1 MSQLP
6 PSSGGILD
14 ASRVH
19 TWRAMLLCAI
29 GALTGLGIAG
39 YGLFTASGT
48 STRTVA
54 PENLAMVN
62 GRPILRSDFINQLE
76 SETGKKFEQS
86 TRAEQLKVLDEM
98 VREELLVQ
106 RGLELDF
113 AETDQGARNAL
124 VSAVSDSAIAEIT
137 TSEPT
142 EAQLRDYFAAHP
154 GQWSTDG
161 TMTIRDLVL
170 PSNAATPP
178 AEAMDHA
185 REAAQALRAGAAVD
199 QVLIR
204 YGLIDKPPDDEQY
217 YFAVQYRLGDEFF
230 IHLRALSDGAV
241 SDPVALT
248 DGIHIVK
255 VLSNHQPVP
264 LSFEAAR
271 SQLRTDYV
279 DAMQTQLMDNTVRFL
294 RRRAR
299 ILIAADYAAE
309 YRP

>member
-1 MSQLP
+1 
-6 PSSGGILD
+6 
-14 ASRVH
+14 
-19 TWRAMLLCAI
+19 MLLCAT
-29 GALTGLGIAG
+29 GAFTGLGIAG

-48 STRTVA
+48 STRVVP

-76 SETGKKFEQS
+76 SETGRKFDQS

-137 TSEPT
+137 TAEPT
-142 EAQLRDYFAAHP
+142 EAQLRAFFGARP

-161 TMTIRDLVL
+161 TMTIRHLLL
-170 PSNAATPP
+170 PTSAGVPSDAALG
-178 AEAMDHA
+178 
-185 REAAQALRAGAAVD
+185 RAAAAVQALRSGAPVEQVSARFGLTAV
-199 QVLIR
+199 
-204 YGLIDKPPDDEQY
+204 PPDDEQY
-217 YFAVQYRLGDEFF
+217 YFAVQYRLGDALFDRV
-230 IHLRALSDGAV
+230 RALAAGAV
-241 SDPVALT
+241 SDPFALA
-248 DGIHIVK
+248 DGVHVIQ
-255 VLSNHQPVP
+255 VLSNHPPVP
-264 LSFEAAR
+264 LGFEAAR
-271 SQLRTDYV
+271 AQVRTDYV
-279 DAMQTQLMDNTVRFL
+279 EAMQTQLMDNTVRFL

-299 ILIAADYAAE
+299 ILIAPDYAAD

>member
-1 MSQLP
+1 MGETP
-6 PSSGGILD
+6 AAGAGFLD

-19 TWRAMLLCAI
+19 TWRAMLLCAL

-39 YGLFTASGT
+39 YGLFTAAGT
-48 STRTVA
+48 SNSTVP

-62 GRPILRSDFINQLE
+62 GRPILRSDFVNQLE
-76 SETGKKFEQS
+76 SETGKKFDQS

-113 AETDQGARNAL
+113 AETDQNARNAL

-137 TSEPT
+137 TAEPT
-142 EAQLRDYFAAHP
+142 DAQLREFFAAHP

-170 PSNAATPP
+170 PVEPGVPPEAAMRR
-178 AEAMDHA
+178 AAQ
-185 REAAQALRAGAAVD
+185 AAQALRSGAAVAA
-199 QVLIR
+199 VSASF
-204 YGLIDKPPDDEQY
+204 GLHDRPPDDEQY
-217 YFAVQYRLGDEFF
+217 YFALQYRFGDPFF
-230 IHLRALSDGAV
+230 ARLRTLAAGAV
-241 SDPVALT
+241 TEPVALA
-248 DGIHIVK
+248 DGVHVVMVIG
-255 VLSNHQPVP
+255 NRQPVP

-271 SQLRTDYV
+271 AQVRTDYV
-279 DAMQTQLMDNTVRFL
+279 DALQTKLMDNTVRFL

-299 ILIAADYAAE
+299 ILIAPDYAGD

>member
-1 MSQLP
+1 
-6 PSSGGILD
+6 
-14 ASRVH
+14 
-19 TWRAMLLCAI
+19 MLLCAI

-48 STRTVA
+48 STRTVP

-76 SETGKKFEQS
+76 SETGKPFVQS
-86 TRAEQLKVLDEM
+86 TRAEQLRVLDEM

-137 TSEPT
+137 TAEPT
-142 EAQLRDYFAAHP
+142 EAQLRAFFAAHP

-161 TMTIRDLVL
+161 TMTLRDLLL
-170 PSNAATPP
+170 PVSAGLPPEAAISRA
-178 AEAMDHA
+178 AEAA
-185 REAAQALRAGAAVD
+185 RALRAGAPVE
-199 QVLIR
+199 QVSAR
-204 YGLIDKPPDDEQY
+204 FGLTDKPPDDEQY
-217 YFAVQYRLGDEFF
+217 YFAVQYRLGDALF
-230 IHLRALSDGAV
+230 RAVRTLSAGAV
-241 SDPVALT
+241 SDPAVLA
-248 DGIHIVK
+248 DGVHIIK
-255 VLSNHQPVP
+255 VISNREPVP

-271 SQLRTDYV
+271 SQLRSDYV

-294 RRRAR
+294 RRRAK
-299 ILIAADYAAE
+299 ILIASDYAGD

>member
-1 MSQLP
+1 VN
-6 PSSGGILD
+6 GGGFLD
-14 ASRVH
+14 ASRVQPL
-19 TWRAMLLCAI
+19 RAMLLCAL

-48 STRTVA
+48 STRTVP

-76 SETGKKFEQS
+76 SETGKKFGQS

-113 AETDQGARNAL
+113 AETDQNARNAL

-137 TSEPT
+137 TAEPT
-142 EAQLRDYFAAHP
+142 EPQLRAFFAAHP

-170 PSNAATPP
+170 PGSAGATP
-178 AEAMDHA
+178 EAAMA
-185 REAAQALRAGAAVD
+185 RAVEAAQALRAGATVE
-199 QVLIR
+199 QVLAR
-204 YGLIDKPPDDEQY
+204 YGLTDKPPDDQQY
-217 YFAVQYRLGDEFF
+217 YFAVQYRFGDAFF
-230 IHLRALSDGAV
+230 ARLRTLSDGAV
-241 SDPVALT
+241 ADPVVLA

-255 VLSNHQPVP
+255 LISNQQPVP
-264 LSFEAAR
+264 LGFEAAR
-271 SQLRTDYV
+271 SQVRSDYV
-279 DAMQTQLMDNTVRFL
+279 EAMQTQLMDNTVRFL
-294 RRRAR
+294 RRRAK
-299 ILIAADYAAE
+299 ILIAPDYAAE

>member
-1 MSQLP
+1 MNTR
-6 PSSGGILD
+6 GFLD
-14 ASRVH
+14 GSRVQSL
-19 TWRAMLLCAI
+19 RAMLLCAI

-48 STRTVA
+48 STRNVP

-76 SETGKKFEQS
+76 SETGKKFGQS
-86 TRAEQLKVLDEM
+86 TRTEQLKVLDEM

-113 AETDQGARNAL
+113 AETDQNARNAL

-137 TSEPT
+137 TAEPT
-142 EAQLRDYFAAHP
+142 EAQLRAFFAAHP

-170 PSNAATPP
+170 PGSADLTPGAAMGR
-178 AEAMDHA
+178 AI
-185 REAAQALRAGAAVD
+185 EAAQALRAGATVE
-199 QVLIR
+199 QVIAR
-204 YGLIDKPPDDEQY
+204 YGLTDKPPDDQQY
-217 YFAVQYRLGDEFF
+217 YFAVQYRLGDAFF
-230 IHLRALSDGAV
+230 GLVRPLSDGAV
-241 SDPVALT
+241 ADPVVLA

-255 VLSNHQPVP
+255 LISNQQPVP
-264 LSFEAAR
+264 LGFEAAR
-271 SQLRTDYV
+271 ARIRSDYV
-279 DAMQTQLMDNTVRFL
+279 DATQMQLMDNTVRFL
-294 RRRAR
+294 RRRAK
-299 ILIAADYAAE
+299 ILIAPDYAAE

>member
-1 MSQLP
+1 M
-6 PSSGGILD
+6 LD
-14 ASRVH
+14 AARVH

-48 STRTVA
+48 STRTVP

-76 SETGKKFEQS
+76 SETGKKFDQS

-124 VSAVSDSAIAEIT
+124 VSSVSDSAIAEIT

-142 EAQLRDYFAAHP
+142 EAQLRAYYAAHP

-161 TMTIRDLVL
+161 TMTLRDLVL
-170 PSNAATPP
+170 PTSAAWPR
-178 AEAMDHA
+178 EQAM
-185 REAAQALRAGAAVD
+185 RRAAQAVQELRAGAAVG
-199 QVLIR
+199 QVSAR
-204 YGLIDKPPDDEQY
+204 YGLTDKPPDDEQY
-217 YFAVQYRLGDEFF
+217 YFAVQYRFGDEFF
-230 IHLRALSDGAV
+230 ARLRTLTDGAV
-241 SDPVALT
+241 SDPAIQA

-255 VLSNHQPVP
+255 VLGNRQPIP

-271 SQLRTDYV
+271 SQLRTDYI

-299 ILIAADYAAE
+299 ILIAPDYATE

>member
-1 MSQLP
+1 MN
-6 PSSGGILD
+6 GGGFLD
-14 ASRVH
+14 ASRVQPL
-19 TWRAMLLCAI
+19 RAMLLCAL

-48 STRTVA
+48 STRTVP

-76 SETGKKFEQS
+76 SETGKKFGQS

-113 AETDQGARNAL
+113 AETDQNARNAL

-137 TSEPT
+137 TAEPT
-142 EAQLRDYFAAHP
+142 EPQLRAFFAAHP

-170 PSNAATPP
+170 PGSAGATP
-178 AEAMDHA
+178 EAAMA
-185 REAAQALRAGAAVD
+185 RAVEAAQALRAGATVE
-199 QVLIR
+199 QVLAR
-204 YGLIDKPPDDEQY
+204 YGLTDKPPDDQQY
-217 YFAVQYRLGDEFF
+217 YFAVQYRFGDAFF
-230 IHLRALSDGAV
+230 ARLRTLSDGAV
-241 SDPVALT
+241 ADPVVLA

-255 VLSNHQPVP
+255 LISNQQPVP
-264 LSFEAAR
+264 LGFEAAR
-271 SQLRTDYV
+271 SQVRSDYV
-279 DAMQTQLMDNTVRFL
+279 EAMQTQLMDNTVRFL
-294 RRRAR
+294 RRRAK
-299 ILIAADYAAE
+299 ILIAPDYAAE